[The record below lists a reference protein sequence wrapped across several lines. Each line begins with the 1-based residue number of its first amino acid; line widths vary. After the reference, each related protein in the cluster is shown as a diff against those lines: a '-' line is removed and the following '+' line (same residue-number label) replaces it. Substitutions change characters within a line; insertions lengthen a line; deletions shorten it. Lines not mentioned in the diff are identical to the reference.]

1 MDDNRQLSIEN
12 VLVDIDQL
20 MSMLNNDFNENSSLS
35 SITNVTIT
43 DDNNIQL
50 IEQLRQ
56 RIYQLEYERNVL
68 LTSYQL
74 LIKLL
79 K

>member
-43 DDNNIQL
+43 DENNIQL

>member
-1 MDDNRQLSIEN
+1 MDDNI
-12 VLVDIDQL
+12 LVNIDQL
-20 MSMLNNDFNENSSLS
+20 ISMLNHDFDENTSLS

-43 DDNNIQL
+43 DEYNSRI

>member
-1 MDDNRQLSIEN
+1 MDDNI
-12 VLVDIDQL
+12 LVNIDQL
-20 MSMLNNDFNENSSLS
+20 ISMLNHDFDENTSLS

-43 DDNNIQL
+43 DEYNSRI

-68 LTSYQL
+68 VKSYQL
-74 LIKLL
+74 VIKIL

>member
-1 MDDNRQLSIEN
+1 MDDNI
-12 VLVDIDQL
+12 LVNIDQL
-20 MSMLNNDFNENSSLS
+20 ISMLNHDFDENTSLS

-43 DDNNIQL
+43 DEYTSRI